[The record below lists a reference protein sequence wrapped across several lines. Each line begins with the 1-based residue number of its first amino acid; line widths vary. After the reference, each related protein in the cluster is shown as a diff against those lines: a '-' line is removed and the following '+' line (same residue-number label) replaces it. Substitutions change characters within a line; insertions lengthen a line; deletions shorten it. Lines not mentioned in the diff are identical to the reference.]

1 MPDGTVSTSSGDSQ
15 STGGGFNKG
24 ITYRDIVMSQLRRC
38 VENSSKEMIKGFFI
52 YNYSGP
58 GHEKEPSKYVPDTR
72 KQLMRSIDVLH
83 DLIFPKFS
91 QKMKLTSGELYT
103 SIQELRKESREYIMP
118 SDGSHPRR
126 FMEEILTL
134 YRQLFLEVCL
144 FMETIGWLADESGE
158 D

>member
-1 MPDGTVSTSSGDSQ
+1 MPDTGTVSTGDSQ
-15 STGGGFNKG
+15 SSGGGFNKG

-83 DLIFPKFS
+83 DLIFPKFNTA
-91 QKMKLTSGELYT
+91 MKTKSADLYKA
-103 SIQELRKESREYIMP
+103 IQELRVESREYTMP
-118 SDGSHPRR
+118 TDGSSPRR
-126 FMEEILTL
+126 FMEEILSL
-134 YRQLFLEVCL
+134 YRQLFLEMCIFL
-144 FMETIGWLADESGE
+144 ETIGWLADESGE